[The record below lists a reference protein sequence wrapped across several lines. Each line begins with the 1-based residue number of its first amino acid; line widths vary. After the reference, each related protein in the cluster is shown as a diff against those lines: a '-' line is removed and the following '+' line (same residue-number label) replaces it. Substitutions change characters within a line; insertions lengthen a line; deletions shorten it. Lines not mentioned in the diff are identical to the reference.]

1 VLPLAIET
9 ATLSRV
15 FYPAMTHL
23 FEPLTVRGVTLPNRI
38 VVSPMCEYSSVDGF
52 ASDWHL
58 VHLGSRAIGGAGL
71 VITEAAAVSPEGR
84 ITAGDLG
91 IYTDAHVPELR
102 RIVDFIHANGA
113 VAGIQLA
120 HAGRKASSARPW
132 DGGRRVAAADGGW
145 DPLSPSA
152 IAYHDDDAPPLAMSE
167 TDIAQVV
174 ADFAAAAIRA
184 VRAGFRVIE
193 IHAAHGYLL
202 HSFYSPLANTRTDG
216 YGGSFA
222 NRTRLT
228 HDVLRAVRAAV
239 PHDVAVFVRISAVDW
254 APGGWTID
262 ESVALARDLAQL
274 GCDLVDVSSGGLVA
288 HQQIA
293 VGPNY
298 QVPFAEEIR
307 REARV
312 ATGAVGMITE
322 AEQADEIVRSG
333 KADLALLAR
342 EFLRDPYWPLH
353 AATKLGIDVPWPK
366 QYDRAKTRPVLTQT
380 RRDPSTLVR

>member
-1 VLPLAIET
+1 
-9 ATLSRV
+9 
-15 FYPAMTHL
+15 M
-23 FEPLTVRGVTLPNRI
+23 
-38 VVSPMCEYSSVDGF
+38 
-52 ASDWHL
+52 
-58 VHLGSRAIGGAGL
+58 
-71 VITEAAAVSPEGR
+71 
-84 ITAGDLG
+84 
-91 IYTDAHVPELR
+91 
-102 RIVDFIHANGA
+102 
-113 VAGIQLA
+113 
-120 HAGRKASSARPW
+120 
-132 DGGRRVAAADGGW
+132 
-145 DPLSPSA
+145 
-152 IAYHDDDAPPLAMSE
+152 
-167 TDIAQVV
+167 
-174 ADFAAAAIRA
+174 
-184 VRAGFRVIE
+184 
-193 IHAAHGYLL
+193 
-202 HSFYSPLANTRTDG
+202 
-216 YGGSFA
+216 
-222 NRTRLT
+222 
-228 HDVLRAVRAAV
+228 LRAVRAAV